1 MDSTH
6 SNFIYLLIILK
17 VLTEISFTDYAIDNW
32 DNKNYS
38 YLIDD
43 TLILT
48 F

>member
-6 SNFIYLLIILK
+6 SNFIDLLIILK
-17 VLTEISFTDYAIDNW
+17 VLTEISFTAYAIDNW

-38 YLIDD
+38 YSIDD